1 MILKFPI
8 VSIGIQLFGNVWYDD
23 NDDDFN
29 DDDVEL
35 KSVFVNVPNINCDDY
50 DEYLLKM
57 FNAFY
62 MKWHI
67 ISSAYEWNEILIYTQ
82 KILKQKLLLIQNFNW
97 IYSDFFCIIQP
108 AEWLEFE
115 ILIQFQFGLAEP
127 YVFRSLA
134 SAFNYTEQKGE
145 WQFLFIHKRRATF
158 AYSFEYKRQLCS
170 CVGNVW
176 CLFCPWWFFINTK
189 QLAKRLSA
197 FIAKWI

>member
-8 VSIGIQLFGNVWYDD
+8 VSIGIRLFGNVWYDE

-67 ISSAYEWNEILIYTQ
+67 ISSAFEWNPNLHA
-82 KILKQKLLLIQNFNW
+82 K
-97 IYSDFFCIIQP
+97 
-108 AEWLEFE
+108 
-115 ILIQFQFGLAEP
+115 
-127 YVFRSLA
+127 
-134 SAFNYTEQKGE
+134 
-145 WQFLFIHKRRATF
+145 
-158 AYSFEYKRQLCS
+158 
-170 CVGNVW
+170 
-176 CLFCPWWFFINTK
+176 NTK
-189 QLAKRLSA
+189 KKTFTNSE
-197 FIAKWI
+197 F